1 MLFMIDGIYYTFT
14 QRVGGVVISLDNVC
28 AEVGMLNLNTSIGDP
43 GPCLFWPWAVFS
55 HQL

>member
-1 MLFMIDGIYYTFT
+1 MIDGIYYTFT